1 MRSILVAVSL
11 AASVLVGPTSPA
23 LAQSSKV
30 ANGTVTSISGSS
42 LTVMVGDQDMKF
54 SVDSKTQVEVRG
66 GSTKSTQAAASGN
79 AGPHLAELIK
89 AGQPVAV
96 TYTGVP
102 GSLHATAIKAVP
114 KVASSTARADATL
127 RSEGVV
133 KAMGSDWIT
142 ISGKGGSGS
151 TFEQTFKIDSATKVF
166 AKGAGTATAARGGS
180 VPFADVVTSGDHV
193 SVSYRSQGNSLL
205 ASDVHV
211 TMKATH

>member
-1 MRSILVAVSL
+1 MRSILVALSL
-11 AASVLVGPTSPA
+11 TASVLVGSTSPA
-23 LAQSSKV
+23 FAESSKV
-30 ANGTVTSISGSS
+30 ARGTVTSIGGSS
-42 LTVMVGDQDMKF
+42 LTVMVGGQDMRF
-54 SVDSKTQVEVRG
+54 SVDGKTLVEVRG
-66 GSTKSTQAAASGN
+66 GSTKAGRAAASGA

-96 TYTGVP
+96 TYTGAP
-102 GSLHATAIKAVP
+102 GSLHATTIKAVP
-114 KVASSTARADATL
+114 QVASTAPADATL

-151 TFEQTFKIDSATKVF
+151 TFEQTFKIDSATKVY

-180 VPFADVVTSGDHV
+180 MPFADLVTSGDHV
-193 SVSYRSQGNSLL
+193 TVSYRTQGNSLL

-211 TMKATH
+211 TIKATH